1 MGDGRE
7 SLMPAPNYNS
17 PVKEL
22 AYKDLL
28 TSIFT
33 HASHQRGMKT
43 WRTSATYP
51 QCLFCGNTFR
61 YEAYSVECHMDPNIG
76 KATTGKERTVAACKE
91 SLPTSRGPH
100 RNRFLEVQAE
110 IRSRMASDRNTLLA
124 EANASAKRNLMSVG
138 GCADTPVDLVAG
150 GNADGKRPCLGNG
163 QTVLT
168 RPPTQAE
175 FVECWS
181 EAIIRCGLSPALVD
195 NPLFRKAL
203 VTTSRMGQT
212 AVCMGKGNALGKRDT
227 TLPHRQT
234 FTRKII
240 PQTDK
245 RLDAENMER
254 LKPKM
259 NKIGGTIM
267 SDGWQS
273 TTSRPIINVILGV
286 QPSART

>member
-43 WRTSATYP
+43 WCTSATYP

-61 YEAYSVECHMDPNIG
+61 YEAYSVECHLDPNIG

-110 IRSRMASDRNTLLA
+110 IRAHMDSDT
-124 EANASAKRNLMSVG
+124 SVG
-138 GCADTPVDLVAG
+138 GCADTPVHVDAA

-163 QTVLT
+163 QTVLMRT
-168 RPPTQAE
+168 PTQAE

-181 EAIIRCGLSPALVD
+181 EAIIRTGIPPVVVD
-195 NPLFRKAL
+195 NPRYIHEQHY
-203 VTTSRMGQT
+203 SS
-212 AVCMGKGNALGKRDT
+212 D
-227 TLPHRQT
+227 RQE
-234 FTRKII
+234 
-240 PQTDK
+240 
-245 RLDAENMER
+245 A
-254 LKPKM
+254 
-259 NKIGGTIM
+259 G
-267 SDGWQS
+267 
-273 TTSRPIINVILGV
+273 
-286 QPSART
+286 

>member
-1 MGDGRE
+1 
-7 SLMPAPNYNS
+7 
-17 PVKEL
+17 
-22 AYKDLL
+22 
-28 TSIFT
+28 
-33 HASHQRGMKT
+33 
-43 WRTSATYP
+43 
-51 QCLFCGNTFR
+51 
-61 YEAYSVECHMDPNIG
+61 
-76 KATTGKERTVAACKE
+76 
-91 SLPTSRGPH
+91 
-100 RNRFLEVQAE
+100 
-110 IRSRMASDRNTLLA
+110 MASDRNTLLA

-267 SDGWQS
+267 SKIRTKLHNVFMSRWSAFHAPVHSAAFAMDRQFCRRDMDG
-273 TTSRPIINVILGV
+273 GV
-286 QPSART
+286 KKDIWSVMEDFSKAPGGKDLSKMKSQYEMFVDAVGSKQVTV

>member
-7 SLMPAPNYNS
+7 SLIPVPNYNS

-33 HASHQRGMKT
+33 HASHDRGIKT
-43 WRTSATYP
+43 WCASASYP
-51 QCLFCGNTFR
+51 QCVFCGNKFR
-61 YEAYSVECHMDPNIG
+61 YEAFNVECHMDPNIG
-76 KATTGKERTVAACKE
+76 KATIGKERTVATCKE

-100 RNRFLEVQAE
+100 RNRFLEVQAVV
-110 IRSRMASDRNTLLA
+110 SDKKTLLA
-124 EANASAKRNLMSVG
+124 EANASAKRNLISVG
-138 GCADTPVDLVAG
+138 GCTDTSVHVDTA

-163 QTVLT
+163 QTVLMRT
-168 RPPTQAE
+168 PTQAE

-181 EAIIRCGLSPALVD
+181 EAIIRNDLPPALVD
-195 NPLFRKAL
+195 DPLFRKAL

-212 AVCMGKGNALGKRDT
+212 AVCMGKGTALGKRDT

-240 PQTDK
+240 PATDK
-245 RLDAENMER
+245 RLDEENMAR
-254 LKPKM
+254 LK
-259 NKIGGTIM
+259 G
-267 SDGWQS
+267 
-273 TTSRPIINVILGV
+273 
-286 QPSART
+286 

>member
-1 MGDGRE
+1 
-7 SLMPAPNYNS
+7 
-17 PVKEL
+17 
-22 AYKDLL
+22 
-28 TSIFT
+28 
-33 HASHQRGMKT
+33 
-43 WRTSATYP
+43 
-51 QCLFCGNTFR
+51 
-61 YEAYSVECHMDPNIG
+61 MDPNIG

-138 GCADTPVDLVAG
+138 GCADTPVHVDAA

-163 QTVLT
+163 QTVLMRT
-168 RPPTQAE
+168 PTQAE

-181 EAIIRCGLSPALVD
+181 EAIIRNGLPPALVD
-195 NPLFRKAL
+195 DPLFRKAL

-212 AVCMGKGNALGKRDT
+212 AVCMGKGTALGKRDT

-240 PQTDK
+240 F
-245 RLDAENMER
+245 
-254 LKPKM
+254 LK
-259 NKIGGTIM
+259 
-267 SDGWQS
+267 
-273 TTSRPIINVILGV
+273 
-286 QPSART
+286 QPG

>member
-1 MGDGRE
+1 
-7 SLMPAPNYNS
+7 
-17 PVKEL
+17 
-22 AYKDLL
+22 
-28 TSIFT
+28 
-33 HASHQRGMKT
+33 
-43 WRTSATYP
+43 
-51 QCLFCGNTFR
+51 
-61 YEAYSVECHMDPNIG
+61 MDPNIG

-138 GCADTPVDLVAG
+138 GCADTPVDLVTG

-240 PQTDK
+240 PQT
-245 RLDAENMER
+245 
-254 LKPKM
+254 
-259 NKIGGTIM
+259 
-267 SDGWQS
+267 SGWMQ
-273 TTSRPIINVILGV
+273 
-286 QPSART
+286 RTWKG